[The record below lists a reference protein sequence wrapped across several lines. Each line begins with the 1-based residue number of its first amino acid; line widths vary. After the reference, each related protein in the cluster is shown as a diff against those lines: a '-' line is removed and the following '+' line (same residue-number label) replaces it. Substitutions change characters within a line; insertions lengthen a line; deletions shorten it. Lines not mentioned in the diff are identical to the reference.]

1 MHTRSLDAHSSVN
14 DVASVWGE
22 RKKRIPN
29 GCVRMAYNV
38 TGAMERVGLWDV
50 SLRQSLIG
58 TRANVDHGE
67 KNWAR
72 TVRAFSK

>member
-1 MHTRSLDAHSSVN
+1 MTLRAFG
-14 DVASVWGE
+14 AKE
-22 RKKRIPN
+22 KKRIPN

-50 SLRQSLIG
+50 ISLRQSLIG
-58 TRANVDHGE
+58 TWANLDHGE

>member
-1 MHTRSLDAHSSVN
+1 
-14 DVASVWGE
+14 
-22 RKKRIPN
+22 
-29 GCVRMAYNV
+29 MAYNV